1 MTSNSIKLKK
11 QIVVLAG
18 GFGTRLKTILKEQP
32 KPLADINGTQFLSIL
47 IQKWLNLGFN
57 HFIFSLYYKSELII
71 SFLEMEKNGL
81 LSGCTVEYV
90 VEPQPLGT
98 AGAILYANS
107 ACSLNDIFFVSNAD
121 TFIDSNFSN
130 MIESEPNSLAII
142 NVNNTSRFGEV
153 DINNEGNV
161 TSLIEKNMIV
171 KSGFINAGFYK
182 FKKSVFS
189 NLKIDYLS
197 IENDIL
203 PHLIKNNQLRYIIL
217 EGKFIDIGVPEDY
230 YKFCELNK

>member
-1 MTSNSIKLKK
+1 MTRNSVKSKK

-18 GFGTRLKTILKEQP
+18 GFGTRLKSILKEQP
-32 KPLADINGTQFLSIL
+32 KPLADINGTPFLSIL

-71 SFLEMEKNGL
+71 SFLESEKKGI
-81 LSGCTVEYV
+81 LSGCTVEYI
-90 VEPQPLGT
+90 VEPEPLGT

-107 ACSLNDIFFVSNAD
+107 ACSLNDTFFVSNAD

-142 NVNNTSRFGEV
+142 KVDNTARFGEV
-153 DINNEGNV
+153 AINNEGNV
-161 TSLIEKNMIV
+161 TSLIEKNMIA

-182 FKKSVFS
+182 FEKSIFS

-203 PHLIKNNQLRYIIL
+203 PDLIKENQLRYIIL
-217 EGKFIDIGVPEDY
+217 EGKFVDIGVPEDY
-230 YKFCELNK
+230 YKFCELNR